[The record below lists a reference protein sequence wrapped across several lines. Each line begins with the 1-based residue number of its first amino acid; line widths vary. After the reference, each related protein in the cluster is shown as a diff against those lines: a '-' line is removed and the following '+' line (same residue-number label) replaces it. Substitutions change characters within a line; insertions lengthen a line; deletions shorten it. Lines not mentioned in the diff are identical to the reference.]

1 MVVFED
7 KRGFCVFR
15 VYSKV
20 KEIEGKELQNYRI
33 KMVIGDIDVL
43 QLFNGE
49 D

>member
-7 KRGFCVFR
+7 KRGFCVLR

-20 KEIEGKELQNYRI
+20 KETEGKELQNYRI
-33 KMVIGDIDVL
+33 KMVTGDTDAL
-43 QLFNGE
+43 QLSNGE